1 MIHERRNPS
10 RRIGRKVVVGAIETC
25 RETCRVT
32 WGGHARRA
40 LGRARGGQR
49 RRFGGGEQLILHTL
63 APCRRRVA
71 HVDQCGGLPHGVP
84 QTRWGRL
91 GEFVEQCDRIGL
103 PGCSGRS
110 EKWTPLGVHPPGADG
125 ESAPLGFCRA
135 AQHTDGSRDDGSR
148 LPRPSS
154 NERDQS
160 VRAVRQERGV
170 AVGCARQISG
180 VSTCS
185 PPRTRQISLG
195 RSCTGT
201 HTVGGVPA
209 RRSPG
214 KGASAAAS
222 VRSSGGGA
230 SRPESKLIS
239 RVSPLVGGARRRTG
253 QLCRRRR
260 SGPMGRSSRRT
271 ACACAVSARR

>member
-1 MIHERRNPS
+1 MSGATHLAASGGRSSSAPS
-10 RRIGRKVVVGAIETC
+10 RRAGRRAARRGAGTPAAPPAVPAVGRGVGSAAANNSSSTRSRRAGVVWPTSISAAASRTVCRRPGAAASASSLSSATVSACQGAPVGARSGHPSVSTHQEPTVNPH
-25 RETCRVT
+25 RSASAAPRSTLTAAVT
-32 WGGHARRA
+32 MAPASHARPATSVISRCGQCGRSA
-40 LGRARGGQR
+40 AWPSGVRAR
-49 RRFGGGEQLILHTL
+49 
-63 APCRRRVA
+63 
-71 HVDQCGGLPHGVP
+71 
-84 QTRWGRL
+84 
-91 GEFVEQCDRIGL
+91 
-103 PGCSGRS
+103 
-110 EKWTPLGVHPPGADG
+110 
-125 ESAPLGFCRA
+125 SA
-135 AQHTDGSRDDGSR
+135 
-148 LPRPSS
+148 
-154 NERDQS
+154 
-160 VRAVRQERGV
+160 
-170 AVGCARQISG
+170 G